1 MFRGAG
7 ITPLTSGSERSGPM
21 FAAAFGSSLQAEYIR
36 NIDPSGSSCNPAEER
51 QSLNKSRKSTRP
63 PRIRVPNHE
72 PALFT
77 VSNQKFVGVIQRLS
91 LTGGSAILSK
101 GPIQERW
108 PTWV

>member
-1 MFRGAG
+1 
-7 ITPLTSGSERSGPM
+7 M
-21 FAAAFGSSLQAEYIR
+21 FAAAFGSSLQAEYIH
-36 NIDPSGSSCNPAEER
+36 NIDPSGSSCNPAEEG

-72 PALFT
+72 RALFT

-91 LTGGSAILSK
+91 LTGGSANLSK